1 MCEHGYECKA
11 RQQQHYNGYEQDN
24 MGRIIITGSLPSL
37 VVGILFLVLLL
48 SPVPAV
54 RADDGATDAK
64 TGLWERSNLLGDMGG
79 LRTML
84 GNHGITFTLSET
96 SEVLG
101 NVTGGLKHGVDY
113 EGATTMSLNLDTDK
127 AFGWKGGDFYVSALQ
142 LHGRGLTANYLY
154 NINTVSGIEA
164 ARTTRLWE
172 LWYQQAFAD
181 GKADVKIG
189 QIGIDQEFLVSQ
201 CCALYVNA
209 AMGWPA
215 LPAADLYAGGPAFPL
230 SSPAL
235 RFRVQPNDSVTLLAG
250 VFDDNPPGGPFDDD
264 FQLRDAEAS
273 GTRFNM
279 TTGALFISEVQ
290 YAINQP
296 PTGSA
301 CKSTTGLPGIY
312 KLGAWYD
319 SGKFPDKRFNA
330 SGGLLAEGGV
340 ARMDGNNFSIYGIA
354 DQAIWREAGGT
365 RMVSVFSR
373 LMGAPPDRNLIDWSL
388 NAGINIKALL
398 PGRDDDTL
406 GIGYGWAHI
415 SGAVADFDRD
425 SSLGSFP
432 HPVRDTESFIEVTY
446 QCQITPW
453 WIIQPDLQY
462 IMNPGGGILNPL
474 NPSRLVGNELVV
486 GLRTLIN
493 F

>member
-1 MCEHGYECKA
+1 MCEHGCEWKA
-11 RQQQHYNGYEQDN
+11 RHQQHYHGYGQVN
-24 MGRIIITGSLPSL
+24 PGRTIIGRSLPSL
-37 VVGILFLVLLL
+37 VVGILSLVLLL
-48 SPVPAV
+48 SPVQAV
-54 RADDGATDAK
+54 RADDGATEAK

-84 GNHGITFTLSET
+84 GDHGITFSLSET

-101 NVTGGLKHGVDY
+101 NVTGGVKLGWDY
-113 EGATTMSLNLDTDK
+113 EGATTMSLNLDADK
-127 AFGWKGGDFYVSALQ
+127 AFGWKGGTFFVSALQ
-142 LHGRGLTANYLY
+142 LHGRGLSADYLY

-164 ARTTRLWE
+164 QRTTRLWD
-172 LWYQQAFAD
+172 LWYQQAFAG

-189 QIGIDQEFLVSQ
+189 QIGIDQEFIVSQ
-201 CCALYVNA
+201 CCGLYLNS
-209 AMGWPA
+209 AMGWPV
-215 LPAADLYAGGPAFPL
+215 LAAQDLYAGGPAFPL
-230 SSPAL
+230 ATPAV

-264 FQLRDAEAS
+264 DQLRDAEAS

-290 YAINQP
+290 YAINPP
-296 PTGSA
+296 PTGDA
-301 CKSTTGLPGIY
+301 CKSATGLPGTY

-319 SGKFPDKRFNA
+319 SAKFPDKRFNA
-330 SGGLLAEGGV
+330 SGGWLAEGGI
-340 ARMDGNNFSIYGIA
+340 ARMDRNNFSIYGIA
-354 DQAIWREAGGT
+354 DQAIWREASGP

-373 LMGAPPDRNLIDWSL
+373 LIGAPPDRNFIDWSL
-388 NAGINIKALL
+388 NSGINLKALL
-398 PGRDDDTL
+398 PGRGDDTL

-415 SGAVADFDRD
+415 SRAVADFDRD

-446 QCQITPW
+446 QCQIAPW
-453 WIIQPDLQY
+453 LIIQPDLQY

-474 NPSRLVGNELVV
+474 NPSHLIGNELVA
-486 GLRTLIN
+486 GLRTIIN